1 VKEYTPTPTKPIAP
15 EKYLQ
20 VGITKDYFNMFFPL
34 TVAYCHGY
42 LVLGVV
48 YWRYVTA
55 RFLGRRGYCATHR
68 PLPDDFERSL
78 PERYNRN
85 SRIKGFPNV
94 AEVLE
99 PLTVRGAEAW
109 TSEEDDGSAHGVTGA
124 AGFAPAISPKRLP
137 PLPPPFFRALS
148 TKGI

>member
-1 VKEYTPTPTKPIAP
+1 MKA
-15 EKYLQ
+15 L
-20 VGITKDYFNMFFPL
+20 FNDFILL
-34 TVAYCHGY
+34 TRANHGGY

-48 YWRYVTA
+48 WLTPVTA
-55 RFLGRRGYCATHR
+55 WFLGRRGYCATHR

-99 PLTVRGAEAW
+99 PLTVRGAKAW
-109 TSEEDDGSAHGVTGA
+109 TSEERKLVAYGVTGVA
-124 AGFAPAISPKRLP
+124 RSAPAFSPLEASVSTSSCFAP
-137 PLPPPFFRALS
+137 
-148 TKGI
+148 